1 MREISSSIAY
11 EIHSG
16 ETLPLKV
23 ARSTKL
29 VVRGGA
35 VWVTRSDDT
44 EDYWLQPGHTLRL
57 RRGERLWLS
66 AEGTPRATVAF
77 SCADALRRAR
87 AELVCAHRRAP
98 RGADARRLAHRL
110 TLGGRRGVSAATPG
124 GHCRI
129 SVNCRDQCPPLR
141 FLHLYCPPRRRSRCA
156 GAATNPTKPVSK
168 RCARSPT
175 RAPPTHPT
183 KSGWS
188 NIRPSSRL
196 AGRRSRASAGCR
208 QRHPARESGPRRPDH
223 VSRPGQVVA
232 YLLLDLRR
240 RKLMVR
246 EMVTR
251 IEQAV
256 IDTLAAYN
264 LAGERKA
271 GAPGIYVAPGPQAGL
286 HAGAKI
292 AALGLK
298 IRNGCS
304 YHGVSLNVKMDLR
317 PFLAINPCGY
327 AGLETVDMATLG
339 VVAGWDDVARTLA
352 ARLTANLDG
361 SPAAVD
367 QPRGRCAHR
376 LTGSNE

>member
-1 MREISSSIAY
+1 MSASPVSSSLLPAAAPLTLRWRGSEPY
-11 EIHSG
+11 EASFEAMRAFTDARTADTSDEIWLVEHPPVFTLGQAGDPAHLLAADSG
-16 ETLPLKV
+16 IPLV
-23 ARSTKL
+23 R
-29 VVRGGA
+29 VDRGGQI
-35 VWVTRSDDT
+35 T
-44 EDYWLQPGHTLRL
+44 YHG
-57 RRGERLWLS
+57 
-66 AEGTPRATVAF
+66 
-77 SCADALRRAR
+77 
-87 AELVCAHRRAP
+87 
-98 RGADARRLAHRL
+98 
-110 TLGGRRGVSAATPG
+110 
-124 GHCRI
+124 
-129 SVNCRDQCPPLR
+129 
-141 FLHLYCPPRRRSRCA
+141 
-156 GAATNPTKPVSK
+156 
-168 RCARSPT
+168 
-175 RAPPTHPT
+175 
-183 KSGWS
+183 
-188 NIRPSSRL
+188 
-196 AGRRSRASAGCR
+196 
-208 QRHPARESGPRRPDH
+208 
-223 VSRPGQVVA
+223 PGQVVA

-271 GAPGIYVAPGPQAGL
+271 GAPGIYVAPRPQAGL

-367 QPRGRCAHR
+367 QPQAGA
-376 LTGSNE
+376 LTA